1 MKTVAIEQ
9 STLDSCVREA
19 QDDRVLVTRAGR
31 PVAIVVGLAD
41 FDEEQ
46 IRLGLSDEFWKMIS
60 DRRREPAITRA
71 ELERQLDAG
80 EPNREP

>member
-71 ELERQLDAG
+71 ELERRLDAG
-80 EPNREP
+80 EPKQAE

>member
-1 MKTVAIEQ
+1 MKTVGIEQ
-9 STLDSCVREA
+9 ATLDSCVREA

-41 FDEEQ
+41 FDEEE

-60 DRRREPAITRA
+60 ARRREPAITRA
-71 ELERQLDAG
+71 ELERRLDAD
-80 EPNREP
+80 EPK

>member
-1 MKTVAIEQ
+1 MKTVGIEQ
-9 STLDSCVREA
+9 ATLDSCVREA

-41 FDEEQ
+41 FDEEE

-60 DRRREPAITRA
+60 ARRREPAITRA
-71 ELERQLDAG
+71 ELERRLDVD
-80 EPNREP
+80 EPK

>member
-9 STLDSCVREA
+9 ATLDSCVREA

-46 IRLGLSDEFWKMIS
+46 IRLGLSDDFWKMIS
-60 DRRREPAITRA
+60 ERRREPAITRA
-71 ELERQLDAG
+71 ELERRLDAG
-80 EPNREP
+80 EPKQAE

>member
-1 MKTVAIEQ
+1 MKTVGIEQ
-9 STLDSCVREA
+9 ATLDSCVREA
-19 QDDRVLVTRAGR
+19 QDDRVLITRGGR

-60 DRRREPAITRA
+60 ARRREPAITRA
-71 ELERQLDAG
+71 ELERRLDAG
-80 EPNREP
+80 EPKQAE